1 MNLLNLDVGAT
12 DYEGEAA
19 KRRKVLE
26 SLGVTEE
33 HDVRQQAPAPT
44 QNGLP
49 PQGQQRQPE
58 GLMFPDGAPQRPMT
72 KGHQEYL
79 ESPMTAMLKRFAIPK
94 AIYKQMYG
102 ANEEYLGQMADYKVK
117 SEAYEAH
124 QERLA
129 TSRFAQPYRSMLQ
142 NDDKDDDLQALEEL
156 AILQP
161 KIYGPVL
168 RDYQTNRLAPTP
180 ATYTEGKWQYDP
192 NYSNGEGQ
200 DKGRYYLERQASDG
214 SDKKVYGQP
223 GFVPASFMPK
233 ADYLDQ
239 SVAKAQ
245 EEAWVHQGNAQ
256 GARGVIDRM
265 ETVGEENWTAGYAAK
280 AGEFVK
286 EVFGRED
293 FVTGIRKEYQDI
305 KVRNAIS
312 NLPPGVASDKDIELA
327 LSPWP
332 NDTSNY
338 GLIKEKL
345 EAIERIENARYEYRT
360 FEGSYIER
368 NRGRNGLQSAWN
380 ETATAKRVAI
390 DNEYVPQ
397 NINPETGEVY
407 SWTLEPEEK

>member
-79 ESPMTAMLKRFAIPK
+79 ENPMTALLKRFVIPK
-94 AIYKQMYG
+94 SIYKQMYG
-102 ANEEYLGQMADYKVK
+102 ANEEYLGQMADYKLK

-129 TSRFAQPYRSMLQ
+129 TSGFAQPYRSMLQ

-180 ATYTEGKWQYDP
+180 ATYTEGDFQLID
-192 NYSNGEGQ
+192 GEWTLVQQG
-200 DKGRYYLERQASDG
+200 SDG
-214 SDKKVYGQP
+214 QIKKTPMGP
-223 GFVPASFMPK
+223 DFTPESRMWSPDARETAIGK
-233 ADYLDQ
+233 AD
-239 SVAKAQ
+239 
-245 EEAWVHQGNAQ
+245 EEAFKSQGRLSNISSL
-256 GARGVIDRM
+256 GAKMDEI
-265 ETVGEENWTAGYAAK
+265 GEENWTAGIK
-280 AGEFVK
+280 GELGDEWK
-286 EVFGRED
+286 ELTGAQDALSMARKQYE
-293 FVTGIRKEYQDI
+293 GIRTTQ
-305 KVRNAIS
+305 AIQ
-312 NLPPGVASDKDIELA
+312 NLPPGVASDKDINLVMKPFPTAFTNFAELRQYVTDMEKIERKVQA
-327 LSPWP
+327 YRQFESRYLAAKGTRSGMLQTWRERQTELESTEGSPF
-332 NDTSNY
+332 Y
-338 GLIKEKL
+338 EGEKGTVEDSSI
-345 EAIERIENARYEYRT
+345 EAI
-360 FEGSYIER
+360 
-368 NRGRNGLQSAWN
+368 
-380 ETATAKRVAI
+380 
-390 DNEYVPQ
+390 
-397 NINPETGEVY
+397 
-407 SWTLEPEEK
+407 LEDLGV